1 MDRLEL
7 FTNLVAMAGADGR
20 FTKQEVEF
28 LVSRAEHWGIPAEE
42 AESVLVG
49 LMEGELELTIPES
62 HDERVE
68 LMQEMIRLMAVDGE
82 LSGEEKRFCAVA
94 AGVME
99 FTSFEFQ
106 RILESLLSS
115 RGR

>member
-20 FTKQEVEF
+20 LTRQEIEF
-28 LVSRAEHWGIPAEE
+28 LVRRAERWGIAAEE

-49 LMEGELELTIPES
+49 LAEGEMDLTIPEAHS
-62 HDERVE
+62 ERVE

-82 LSGEEKRFCAVA
+82 LTSEEKRFCAVA

-99 FTSFEFQ
+99 FTSLEFE
-106 RILESLLSS
+106 RILEALLS
-115 RGR
+115 GREP